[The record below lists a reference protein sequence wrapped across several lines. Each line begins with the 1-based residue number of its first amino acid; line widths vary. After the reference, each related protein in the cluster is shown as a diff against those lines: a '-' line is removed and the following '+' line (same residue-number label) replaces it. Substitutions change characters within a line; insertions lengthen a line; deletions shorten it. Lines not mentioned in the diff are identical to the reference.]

1 MQGIRKSYYIGQPN
15 ELEILHGID
24 LTVYPGEFVAI
35 VGESG
40 SGKSTLMNI
49 IGVLDKPTAGEYV
62 LDGVNIHDADDN
74 DLAAIRNRKI
84 GFVFQTYNLI
94 GRQSALKNVELPML
108 YAGVPAGER
117 TRRAKE
123 WLDRVGMA
131 ERMKHQPNE
140 LSGGQKQRVAIARAM
155 VNEPALILADEPTG
169 ALDSQTSR
177 VVMNL
182 FHELHEKYHK
192 TIVLITH
199 NPELAE
205 ECQRVLT
212 LRDGLIVGER
222 KGSRRTCSFLRI
234 SAWRLTS
241 VKSNKMRSL
250 LTMLGIIIGIAAV
263 IAIETVGN
271 SMTGSVMDSMSGMGA
286 SNISVTVT
294 QKSSSSTSGTSQGVR
309 LRRFMDSQPSD
320 SDLITQDMMD
330 DFMAT
335 FPTQVDH
342 IELSQ
347 QVGDGTI
354 AKYSEPTTTIKTSVS
369 GANTATLENL
379 GADSQILYGR
389 WLDDEKDAGRK
400 VACVSEK
407 FVEQAVGG
415 TAQEAIGKAV
425 TLTINK
431 NLYTFYIQGVYKY
444 TEDNY
449 SSMFGG
455 SDDDSIQT
463 NFYIPLDVAKSIVG
477 AGAGY
482 QSITVVANGGSVN
495 VTTFVDTVGDFFA
508 SYYTRNDS
516 WTASASSLASLL
528 DSMSE
533 MMSTISLGI
542 SAIAALS
549 LLVGGIG
556 VMNIMMVSV
565 TERTREIGTRKALG
579 APASAI
585 RMQFITESVILCL
598 IGGAIG
604 IVLGLGL
611 GAALSKAV
619 GYTARPSLAAIVIA
633 VGFSMAIGV
642 FFGYYPANKA
652 AKLDPIEALRYE

>member
-1 MQGIRKSYYIGQPN
+1 M
-15 ELEILHGID
+15 
-24 LTVYPGEFVAI
+24 A
-35 VGESG
+35 
-40 SGKSTLMNI
+40 
-49 IGVLDKPTAGEYV
+49 
-62 LDGVNIHDADDN
+62 
-74 DLAAIRNRKI
+74 LA
-84 GFVFQTYNLI
+84 
-94 GRQSALKNVELPML
+94 
-108 YAGVPAGER
+108 
-117 TRRAKE
+117 
-123 WLDRVGMA
+123 
-131 ERMKHQPNE
+131 
-140 LSGGQKQRVAIARAM
+140 
-155 VNEPALILADEPTG
+155 
-169 ALDSQTSR
+169 
-177 VVMNL
+177 
-182 FHELHEKYHK
+182 
-192 TIVLITH
+192 
-199 NPELAE
+199 
-205 ECQRVLT
+205 
-212 LRDGLIVGER
+212 
-222 KGSRRTCSFLRI
+222 
-234 SAWRLTS
+234 S

-271 SMTGSVMDSMSGMGA
+271 SMTGSVTDSMSGMGA
-286 SNISVTVT
+286 SNITVNVQ
-294 QKSSSSTSGTSQGVR
+294 QKSSSNTTGTSQGVT
-309 LRRFMDSQPSD
+309 LRRFMDSTPSD
-320 SDLITQDMMD
+320 SDLITDDMIA
-330 DFMAT
+330 DFEAA
-335 FPTQVDH
+335 FPTQVSRV
-342 IELSQ
+342 ELSQ
-347 QVGDGTI
+347 DVGTATI
-354 AKYSEPTTTIKTSVS
+354 EKYGDPTTTIKANVS
-369 GANTATLENL
+369 GKNGIALQNMDD
-379 GADSQILYGR
+379 DSQILYGR
-389 WLDDEKDAGRK
+389 WLDDAKDAGRK

-415 TAQEAIGKAV
+415 SAQNAIGKAV

-444 TEDNY
+444 TEDSY

-455 SDDDSIQT
+455 DDDDSIQT
-463 NFYIPLDVAKSIVG
+463 EIYIPLDVAKSIAG
-477 AGAGY
+477 AGDGY
-482 QSITVVANGGSVN
+482 QSITVVADSSAVN
-495 VTTFVDTVGDFFA
+495 ITDFVDTVGDFFA

-533 MMSTISLGI
+533 MLGTVSLGI

-604 IVLGLGL
+604 IALGLGL

-619 GYTARPSLAAIVIA
+619 GYAARPSLNAIVIA

>member
-1 MQGIRKSYYIGQPN
+1 MQLF
-15 ELEILHGID
+15 E
-24 LTVYPGEFVAI
+24 
-35 VGESG
+35 
-40 SGKSTLMNI
+40 NI
-49 IGVLDKPTAGEYV
+49 
-62 LDGVNIHDADDN
+62 
-74 DLAAIRNRKI
+74 
-84 GFVFQTYNLI
+84 
-94 GRQSALKNVELPML
+94 
-108 YAGVPAGER
+108 
-117 TRRAKE
+117 
-123 WLDRVGMA
+123 GMA
-131 ERMKHQPNE
+131 
-140 LSGGQKQRVAIARAM
+140 
-155 VNEPALILADEPTG
+155 
-169 ALDSQTSR
+169 
-177 VVMNL
+177 
-182 FHELHEKYHK
+182 
-192 TIVLITH
+192 
-199 NPELAE
+199 
-205 ECQRVLT
+205 
-212 LRDGLIVGER
+212 
-222 KGSRRTCSFLRI
+222 
-234 SAWRLTS
+234 LTS
-241 VKSNKMRSL
+241 VRSNKMRSL

-354 AKYSEPTTTIKTSVS
+354 AKYGDPTTTIKTSVS
-369 GANTATLENL
+369 GANAATLENL
-379 GADSQILYGR
+379 VADSQILYGR
-389 WLDDEKDAGRK
+389 WLDDEKDAGRR

-463 NFYIPLDVAKSIVG
+463 NFYIPLDVAKSIAG

>member
-1 MQGIRKSYYIGQPN
+1 MQLF
-15 ELEILHGID
+15 E
-24 LTVYPGEFVAI
+24 
-35 VGESG
+35 
-40 SGKSTLMNI
+40 NI
-49 IGVLDKPTAGEYV
+49 
-62 LDGVNIHDADDN
+62 
-74 DLAAIRNRKI
+74 
-84 GFVFQTYNLI
+84 
-94 GRQSALKNVELPML
+94 S
-108 YAGVPAGER
+108 
-117 TRRAKE
+117 
-123 WLDRVGMA
+123 MA
-131 ERMKHQPNE
+131 
-140 LSGGQKQRVAIARAM
+140 
-155 VNEPALILADEPTG
+155 
-169 ALDSQTSR
+169 
-177 VVMNL
+177 
-182 FHELHEKYHK
+182 
-192 TIVLITH
+192 
-199 NPELAE
+199 
-205 ECQRVLT
+205 
-212 LRDGLIVGER
+212 
-222 KGSRRTCSFLRI
+222 
-234 SAWRLTS
+234 LTS

-354 AKYSEPTTTIKTSVS
+354 AKYGEPTTTIKTSVS
-369 GANTATLENL
+369 GANAATLENL

-431 NLYTFYIQGVYKY
+431 NLYTLYIQGVYKY

-463 NFYIPLDVAKSIVG
+463 NFYIPLDVAKSIAG